1 MLQRARPIVS
11 CARLSRRLLLLPRN
25 LYVLFFV
32 EQSPSP
38 FQAVDFNS
46 MTEEEMLQYALALS
60 RLQYI

>member
-11 CARLSRRLLLLPRN
+11 CARLLHRLLLLPHN
-25 LYVLFFV
+25 LYVLFSV

-38 FQAVDFNS
+38 LQAVDFNS